1 MNNEMKVI
9 KFEHLISN
17 INESLQR
24 DTTPGTVSYL
34 LTNRFIKR
42 ESKKIRKILTL
53 IYDYDK
59 LNRFGKIILN
69 RAEVEA
75 SYHILGTDSDIWE
88 DTYSTASFK
97 DNRMKVEAAKQFF
110 AWFKESNSQEV
121 GYQLLFWALLVLTV
135 DKTDAD
141 EKLSLICDFARI
153 LNVTDDEMEDI
164 VNVIKVV
171 YQEVDTELTFKS
183 ENIPEIF
190 HRTIGIYDN

>member
-17 INESLQR
+17 INESLLGPLPVAMSMMVR
-24 DTTPGTVSYL
+24 G
-34 LTNRFIKR
+34 REEMKIK
-42 ESKKIRKILTL
+42 KILTL

-59 LNRFGKIILN
+59 LNRFGKVILN
-69 RAEVEA
+69 RAKAEVPGGVFA
-75 SYHILGTDSDIWE
+75 VYSDISFQDWE
-88 DTYSTASFK
+88 RTYSTASFK

-110 AWFKESNSQEV
+110 ACFKESNSQKV
-121 GYQLLFWALLVLTV
+121 GYQVLFWALLVLTV

-153 LNVTDDEMEDI
+153 LKITDEEMEDI
-164 VNVIKVV
+164 VNVIKIV
-171 YQEVDTELTFKS
+171 YQEADTEITFKS
-183 ENIPEIF
+183 ENIPIIF